1 MDDALANV
9 PSPSSSLSSSS
20 GPSSALSLLQG
31 SEDSAS
37 DSSAELVR
45 RVGDASDNATHGSST
60 PSEPHMSSRGLDPWA
75 RRPGLRAG
83 PDPRT
88 CLRPDDDPDPSQGRQ
103 LKSRPPLHQRF
114 RAAVPTHMVRE
125 AADAWLGQL
134 DEPSRSTRKR
144 GNSHLPLT
152 AEGAG
157 QQRRR
162 G

>member
-1 MDDALANV
+1 MTPWLTFLLPPRLCRPPPALPA
-9 PSPSSSLSSSS
+9 PCPYCR
-20 GPSSALSLLQG
+20 ALRIL
-31 SEDSAS
+31 AS
-37 DSSAELVR
+37 DSSAELMR
-45 RVGDASDNATHGSST
+45 RVEDASDIATPGSST
-60 PSEPHMSSRGLDPWA
+60 PSEPHMSSRGLDTWA
-75 RRPGLRAG
+75 RRLGLRAG

-88 CLRPDDDPDPSQGRQ
+88 CLRPDDDLDPSQGRQ
-103 LKSRPPLHQRF
+103 LKSRPPLYQSF
-114 RAAVPTHMVRE
+114 RAAVPTPMVRE